1 MRGLFRIVL
10 AVGLFGPAFAG
21 QEPTPD
27 REQPSR
33 QSLRRP
39 QTPPGRAV
47 LSLDRLPPDL
57 ELIRDVEFRRIDGR
71 ALRLNILRP
80 RRMPERPVPAI
91 IYIHG
96 GGWRAGS
103 KDGPQN
109 IPLARAGY
117 FTVSIDY
124 RLSDEARFPAQI
136 EDCKAAV
143 RWVRAHAKEYN
154 VDPERIGVWG
164 HSAGGHL
171 AALLGTSGGVRELEG
186 DPRAP
191 DSSRVQAVVDCFGP
205 TDLVAAAGRPGGV
218 GRADSAVGALLGG
231 PVGENL
237 ERARAASPVTY
248 VSRDDPPFLILHGE
262 RDMLVPIAQSELLAE
277 KLREAGVDVTFVRVR
292 NAGHGWGGGAEPSVE
307 EIQRMIVGFF
317 NKHLR
322 GGPATRQAGRRVGS

>member
-1 MRGLFRIVL
+1 MGGMFRIV
-10 AVGLFGPAFAG
+10 AAIELFASAFAA
-21 QEPTPD
+21 QEPSSG

-33 QSLRRP
+33 PLLRRP
-39 QTPPGRAV
+39 QAPPGRAI
-47 LSLDRLPPDL
+47 LTPDRVPSDL
-57 ELIRDVEFRRIDGR
+57 ELIRDVEFRRTDGR
-71 ALRLNILRP
+71 VLPLNILRP
-80 RRMPERPVPAI
+80 RRMSARPVPAI

-117 FTVSIDY
+117 FTVSIEY

-154 VDPERIGVWG
+154 VDPQRIGVWG
-164 HSAGGHL
+164 HSASGHL
-171 AALLGTSGGVRELEG
+171 AALLGTSGGVKALEG
-186 DPRAP
+186 DHPAP
-191 DSSRVQAVVDCFGP
+191 DSSRVQALVDCFGP
-205 TDLVAAAGRPGGV
+205 TDLVAAAGCPGGV

-262 RDMLVPIAQSELLAE
+262 RDLLVPIAQSDSLAG
-277 KLREAGVDVTFVRVR
+277 KLRGAGVDVTFVQVR

-317 NKHLR
+317 NMHLR
-322 GGPATRQAGRRVGS
+322 GGPATRQAGRRARS